1 MTDWV
6 RVHAFEKHTYI
17 ESFPTT
23 SFLVAGVTF
32 YKDTIKDI
40 HIGDELEMNFEQNE
54 YDASAIILTKN
65 NATCGYVPKDI
76 KEKVIQYVP
85 RKVKVIDKR
94 LVKNNIY
101 SLRVNID
108 LYT

>member
-23 SFLVAGVTF
+23 SFLVAGVSF
-32 YKDTIKDI
+32 YSDTIKDI
-40 HIGDELEMNFEQNE
+40 SIGDLLEMNFEPTE
-54 YDASAIILTKN
+54 HDPTAIILKKN
-65 NATCGYVPKDI
+65 NATCGYVPKDL
-76 KEKVIQYVP
+76 KEKVSQYVP

-94 LVKNNIY
+94 FVKNNIY
-101 SLRVNID
+101 SLRVNIE
-108 LYT
+108 L

>member
-6 RVHAFEKHTYI
+6 RVHAFEKYTYV

-23 SFLVAGVTF
+23 SFLVAGVSF
-32 YKDTIKDI
+32 YKDIIKDI
-40 HIGDELEMNFEQNE
+40 IIGDILDMHFEPNE
-54 YDASAIILTKN
+54 YDPSAIILKKD

-85 RKVKVIDKR
+85 TKVKVIDKR
-94 LVKNNIY
+94 LVKDNIY

-108 LYT
+108 L